1 MSIAIRIDV
10 NALRR
15 YRDPRVVSVFLLGLS
30 SGFPWVIIGT
40 ALTLWLQEF
49 GLSRSAIGYFG
60 AVFAAYSVN
69 FLWSPLVDR
78 LRIPGFTGRKGWIF
92 LGQLGILC
100 CCLGLSLQSPAE
112 SLQWMA
118 WLAIGV
124 AVCAATHD
132 IAIDAYRIDS
142 FGADEADALTA
153 ASAAATA
160 GWWSGYAGLGFI
172 PLFLSDLNW
181 SWPELYQLMALIVV
195 VLLVLSLCVPKPKES
210 HAIVQETADYYRARL
225 RVGNRQ
231 ALLPY
236 LWLVLLS
243 GGLITLLLLTGAA
256 VWLWVAGGVLLLALY
271 PLLRLGGPQARVADR
286 ITVWLLV
293 TVVGPFHDFFR
304 RNGVR
309 MALSLLLFIFLFKI
323 GEAFLGRMSVVFY
336 KELGFSNTDI
346 ATYSKLMSWWVT
358 IVFALVG
365 GYFNMLFGVVRG
377 LFIGGI
383 AMAGSNLLF
392 AVMAVVGPNIP
403 LYAFTILVDGFCQA
417 WSTVAFVAFLSLLS
431 NRAFSATQYALMASL
446 GTFAR
451 TLLSAYSGV
460 MVDWLD
466 GNWVIFFVITTLM
479 VAPSLWL
486 LWQMRAT
493 LEARFGAGSRSP
505 TNAPEPPD
513 GSHSR

>member
-1 MSIAIRIDV
+1 M
-10 NALRR
+10 RR
-15 YRDPRVVSVFLLGLS
+15 YGDRRVLSVFLLGLS

-60 AVFAAYSVN
+60 AVFAAYSIN

-78 LRIPGFTGRKGWIF
+78 LKFPWLNRRKGWI
-92 LGQLGILC
+92 LAGQLGIVLC
-100 CCLGLSLQSPAE
+100 CFSLSLQSPTDA
-112 SLQWMA
+112 LKWMA

-142 FGADEADALTA
+142 FDDDESDSLTA

-160 GWWSGYAGLGFI
+160 GWWTGYAGLGFV
-172 PLFLSDLNW
+172 PLFLSDLDW
-181 SWPELYQLMALIVV
+181 SWPALYQLMAVMMTVILA
-195 VLLVLSLCVPKPKES
+195 LSLFVPSPKEGRS
-210 HAIVQETADYYRARL
+210 IAQETATYYRGRL
-225 RVGNRQ
+225 EQWRVGAGANRM
-231 ALLPY
+231 L
-236 LWLVLLS
+236 
-243 GGLITLLLLTGAA
+243 
-256 VWLWVAGGVLLLALY
+256 
-271 PLLRLGGPQARVADR
+271 
-286 ITVWLLV
+286 VWLLV
-293 TVVGPFHDFFR
+293 TVVGPFHEFFR
-304 RNGVR
+304 RNGVKL
-309 MALSLLLFIFLFKI
+309 ALSILLFVFLFKI

-336 KELGFSNTDI
+336 KELGFTNTDI

-358 IVFALVG
+358 ILFALVG

-377 LFIGGI
+377 LFIGGL

-392 AVMAVVGPNIP
+392 ALMAVVGPNIP
-403 LYAFTILVDGFCQA
+403 LYAFTVLVDGFCQA

-466 GNWVIFFVITTLM
+466 GNWVVFFIITTLM
-479 VAPSLWL
+479 VSPSLWL
-486 LWQMRAT
+486 LWRMRAP
-493 LEARFGAGSRSP
+493 LEAMFHIPDSKSRP
-505 TNAPEPPD
+505 LN
-513 GSHSR
+513 

>member
-1 MSIAIRIDV
+1 MTIKINAIAIRRYSD
-10 NALRR
+10 RR
-15 YRDPRVVSVFLLGLS
+15 VLSVFLLGLS

-69 FLWSPLVDR
+69 FLWSPFIDR
-78 LRIPGFTGRKGWIF
+78 IRIPGFDRRKGWIF
-92 LGQLGILC
+92 LGQVGILV

-112 SLQWMA
+112 SLKWMA
-118 WLAIGV
+118 LLAIGV
-124 AVCAATHD
+124 AICAATHD

-142 FGADEADALTA
+142 FGVDEADALTA

-160 GWWSGYAGLGFI
+160 GGWSAYAGLGVI
-172 PLFLSDLNW
+172 PLLFSDLGW
-181 SWPELYQLMALIVV
+181 SWPELYRLMSIMVAVI
-195 VLLVLSLCVPKPKES
+195 LLLSLFVPKPKEAKS
-210 HAIVQETADYYRARL
+210 LLEETAAFYRERVSRL
-225 RVGNRQ
+225 SQQGFAPVVFVLFFALAIS
-231 ALLPY
+231 ALL
-236 LWLVLLS
+236 LLS
-243 GGLITLLLLTGAA
+243 GATWWGWPAAILGLIGFY
-256 VWLWVAGGVLLLALY
+256 VAMIKPGSAGRPV
-271 PLLRLGGPQARVADR
+271 DR
-286 ITVWLLV
+286 MLVWLLV
-293 TVVGPFHDFFR
+293 ILVGPFHEFFR

-309 MALSLLLFIFLFKI
+309 LALSLLLFIFLFKI
-323 GEAFLGRMSVVFY
+323 GEAFLGRMSIVFY

-358 IVFALVG
+358 IVFALIG

-377 LFIGGI
+377 LFIGGL

-392 AVMAVVGPNIP
+392 AVMAVVGANIP

-417 WSTVAFVAFLSLLS
+417 WSTVAFVAFLSMLS

-460 MVDWLD
+460 LVDWLD
-466 GNWVIFFVITTLM
+466 GNWVVFFIITTLM
-479 VAPSLWL
+479 VSPSLWL
-486 LWQMRAT
+486 LWRMREPLEQMFGVKTQAT
-493 LEARFGAGSRSP
+493 IAVVQPDDSRLK
-505 TNAPEPPD
+505 
-513 GSHSR
+513 